1 MDLSYE
7 RYVRE
12 VISKCLC
19 QRIWCSCSVLKA
31 GRRLTFYH
39 DAIDSIIIRMEFVEV
54 QIVWNNEE
62 NNQATTYADAK
73 TQHVYDGIIPIPE
86 KISKGYGEVV
96 LYHSDY

>member
-1 MDLSYE
+1 
-7 RYVRE
+7 
-12 VISKCLC
+12 
-19 QRIWCSCSVLKA
+19 
-31 GRRLTFYH
+31 
-39 DAIDSIIIRMEFVEV
+39 MEFVEV